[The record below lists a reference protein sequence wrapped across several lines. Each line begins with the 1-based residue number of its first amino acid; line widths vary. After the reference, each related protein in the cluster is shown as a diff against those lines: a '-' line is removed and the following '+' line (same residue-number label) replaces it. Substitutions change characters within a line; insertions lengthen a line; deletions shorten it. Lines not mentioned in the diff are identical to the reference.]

1 MPGAELNLILSESDF
16 FELFGLMALMLL
28 TGVGGLAKKWRDRKA
43 GKAGEQLVQD
53 IELIEVA
60 EIAPPSPPPI
70 ARPAHPPPVRWKAP
84 EPVSN
89 VPVKIA
95 TKAAATARVTTPTIE
110 DRSWEPAKGGTRL
123 DLRFSGSELR
133 WAIVMVE
140 ILGPPV
146 ALRNDASGRFTH

>member
-1 MPGAELNLILSESDF
+1 MPGAELKLILSDSELIR
-16 FELFGLMALMLL
+16 LFGFMAFILL
-28 TGVGGLAKKWRDRKA
+28 SSAGGLAKWWRDRKK
-43 GKAGEQLVQD
+43 GQAGEQLVPD

-70 ARPAHPPPVRWKAP
+70 ARPAPPPPVRQKAP
-84 EPVSN
+84 KPVSN

-123 DLRFSGSELR
+123 DSRFSGSELR
-133 WAIVMVE
+133 RAIVMAE

-146 ALRNDASGRFTH
+146 ALRNDASGRFAL